1 MNLKWFLLPVLALA
15 VSVALG
21 SWAKST
27 QEQALARSQ
36 AMGRIV
42 IVGYKPKPGQAEA
55 LRSLARTHIQRLR
68 AEGLVTPREAIIMEA
83 NDGTIIEVFEWK
95 SKEAIE
101 SAHKNL
107 AVQALWKEFSDVCDY
122 IPVASIAEAKQLF
135 AEFAP
140 VR

>member
-1 MNLKWFLLPVLALA
+1 MDRRL
-15 VSVALG
+15 SRR
-21 SWAKST
+21 T
-27 QEQALARSQ
+27 
-36 AMGRIV
+36 V
-42 IVGYKPKPGQAEA
+42 IVGYKPKPGKAEA
-55 LRSLARTHIQRLR
+55 LRSLARTHIEGLR

-107 AVQALWKEFSDVCDY
+107 AVQALWKGFSDVCDY
-122 IPVASIAEAKQLF
+122 VPVASIAEAKQLF

>member
-1 MNLKWFLLPVLALA
+1 MNLKWFVLPVLALA
-15 VSVALG
+15 VSVSLG
-21 SWAKST
+21 SWAKSIK
-27 QEQALARSQ
+27 EQAPAKSQ
-36 AMGRIV
+36 DMGRIV
-42 IVGYKPKPGQAEA
+42 IVGYKPKPGKAEA
-55 LRSLARTHIQRLR
+55 LRSLASSHVQRLR

-101 SAHKNL
+101 SAHKNP
-107 AVQALWKEFSDVCDY
+107 AVQVLWKEFSDVCDY
-122 IPVASIAEAKQLF
+122 VPVASIAEAKQLF

>member
-1 MNLKWFLLPVLALA
+1 MNLKWFVPPVLALA
-15 VSVALG
+15 VLVASG

-27 QEQALARSQ
+27 QEQPPARSQ
-36 AMGRIV
+36 GVGRIV
-42 IVGYKPKPGQAEA
+42 IVGYKPKPGKTEA
-55 LRSLARTHIQRLR
+55 LRSLARTHIQGLR

-107 AVQALWKEFSDVCDY
+107 AVQALWKGFGEVCDY
-122 IPVASIAEAKQLF
+122 VPVASIAEAKQLL